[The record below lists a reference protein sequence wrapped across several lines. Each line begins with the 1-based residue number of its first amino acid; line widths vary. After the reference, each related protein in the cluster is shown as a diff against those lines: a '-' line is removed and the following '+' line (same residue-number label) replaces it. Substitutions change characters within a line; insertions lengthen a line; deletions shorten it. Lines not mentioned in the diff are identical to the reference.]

1 MLDLGLDVL
10 FKGKN
15 MARLMGGLG
24 VALKISAASVL
35 ISLPLGILLGV
46 LMTFR
51 NPIIKAILRLYLEF
65 IRIMP
70 QMVGGTFPARRHR
83 LSCSCCGALP
93 K

>member
-51 NPIIKAILRLYLEF
+51 NPSSTLAQPARS
-65 IRIMP
+65 
-70 QMVGGTFPARRHR
+70 GGTFPARRHR
-83 LSCSCCGALP
+83 SSCSCCGALP